1 MLGVIF
7 AHLKLQISSKTK
19 ISEPV
24 GLKLKSNGNSRP
36 LGSRVFGWRS
46 SSKKACEQASNGEN
60 REAGVYSSK
69 REHRVMASGG
79 VRGLNTWKTRHKWWI
94 CSSQQLNN
102 GYREWQCPADLTN
115 KYMHSGGV
123 YLGPWMSFD
132 LGEFEFCVVW
142 VHLSDLLSCW
152 GSQHLKNRLN
162 STNAKIQINISNAA
176 TFSPIIACYS

>member
-1 MLGVIF
+1 MLGSF
-7 AHLKLQISSKTK
+7 SSFEATDSSKTN
-19 ISEPV
+19 ISEPL
-24 GLKLKSNGNSRP
+24 GLKLKRNGNSRP
-36 LGSRVFGWRS
+36 FGSRVFGWRS

-79 VRGLNTWKTRHKWWI
+79 VRGLNTWKTRQKCWI
-94 CSSQQLNN
+94 GSSQQLND
-102 GYREWQCPADLTN
+102 GYREWQCSAGLTN
-115 KYMHSGGV
+115 EYVHSGGV
-123 YLGPWMSFD
+123 YLGPRMSFD

-162 STNAKIQINISNAA
+162 STHAKIQINIANAL
-176 TFSPIIACYS
+176 TFLPIIVCYS